1 MTRRDTRQRIVR
13 LVLRFLGP
21 VLLVVVLLS
30 HTREWGAVGGTLVT
44 ASLTPLL
51 VALALNAVVT
61 SLKVARWQVLLRR
74 REIHYAWGRA
84 LGAVLASGFVALMTP
99 GRVGDAL
106 RAHYL
111 RHEVG
116 TPYAAGFASVVMDRF
131 CDLYV
136 LLGFV
141 ALGVVR
147 FGPALVGRLAL
158 VAWGA
163 VALTLL
169 GPLLLFI
176 PGIAERLAS
185 IVYRRLL
192 KNVDPEGFATFL
204 DALRSYVG
212 RSLGVTIPLTV
223 AAFATNFAQGWLM
236 ARAIHVDLSIQDVAY
251 LMAIAS
257 LLALLPISP
266 SGVGVREL
274 FFSAAFPLVGHSPA
288 EGVSFGLLVS
298 FVLYLSMLLP
308 GFVAWQLDP
317 PHVPAREPI
326 S

>member
-1 MTRRDTRQRIVR
+1 MSRASSSPRIAT

-21 VLLVVVLLS
+21 VLLAAVLLS
-30 HTREWGAVGGTLVT
+30 RSREWGTVRGTLVT
-44 ASLTPLL
+44 ASLAPLL
-51 VALALNAVVT
+51 VALALNAVVIP
-61 SLKVARWQVLLRR
+61 LKVVRWQVLLRHR
-74 REIHYAWGRA
+74 DIHYPWGRA

-111 RHEVG
+111 RHEVHA
-116 TPYAAGFASVVMDRF
+116 TYAAGFASVVMDRF

-136 LLGFV
+136 LLGFA

-158 VAWGA
+158 
-163 VALTLL
+163 ALTLI
-169 GPLLLFI
+169 GPLLLVI
-176 PGIAERLAS
+176 PGIAERLARWP
-185 IVYRRLL
+185 YRRLL
-192 KNVDPEGFATFL
+192 TNVDPEGFATFL
-204 DALRSYVG
+204 GALRSYVG
-212 RSLGVTIPLTV
+212 KSLLLTIPLTV
-223 AAFATNFAQGWLM
+223 AAFATNYVQGWLM
-236 ARAIHVDLSIQDVAY
+236 ARAIGVDLSIEDVAY

-308 GFVAWQLDP
+308 GFVAWQLSP
-317 PHVPAREPI
+317 PHIPAR
-326 S
+326 SR